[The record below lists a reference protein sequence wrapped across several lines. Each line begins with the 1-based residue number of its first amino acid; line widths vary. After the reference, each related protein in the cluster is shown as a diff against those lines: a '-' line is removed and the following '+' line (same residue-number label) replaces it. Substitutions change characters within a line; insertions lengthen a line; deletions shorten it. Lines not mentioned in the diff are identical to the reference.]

1 MDNRAAETRRANEAS
16 RKAKRQREREEW
28 EALKASLLQ
37 IANNESAKP
46 ETRLEAIKM
55 LEQRK

>member
-1 MDNRAAETRRANEAS
+1 MDNKAAQTRRANEAA
-16 RKAKRQREREEW
+16 RKAKHQREREEW
-28 EALKASLLQ
+28 EALKVSLLQ
-37 IANNESAKP
+37 IANDESAKP

>member
-1 MDNRAAETRRANEAS
+1 MDNKAAETRRANEAS
-16 RKAKRQREREEW
+16 RKAKHQRGREEW
-28 EALKASLLQ
+28 EALKVSLLQ
-37 IANNESAKP
+37 IANDPNAKP

>member
-1 MDNRAAETRRANEAS
+1 MDNKATETRRANEAS
-16 RKAKRQREREEW
+16 RKEKRQREREER

-37 IANNESAKP
+37 IANDESAKP

>member
-1 MDNRAAETRRANEAS
+1 MDSKAAETRRANEAS

-28 EALKASLLQ
+28 EKLKASLLQ
-37 IANNESAKP
+37 IANDENANP

-55 LEQRK
+55 LNHHR

>member
-1 MDNRAAETRRANEAS
+1 MNKSSETRRANEES

-37 IANNESAKP
+37 IANDESAKP

-55 LEQRK
+55 LNHHQ